1 MYKKP
6 TRSSDFK
13 DDQFYM
19 SHYQQGAAADRG
31 YSLKDGQSFIEQARN
46 VTMDLIGDEGVLSRT
61 QKASQLTWDR
71 KKKKFIQGDGAG
83 ADNQKIIRTE
93 SGARLPMSYKSGRFE
108 EWKQKKRVTLP
119 KIGEAEGD
127 LAGRVGGLGDKRYR
141 HNKVF
146 DAKPLDAKSTTFE
159 KKTYALKKR
168 AEKEA
173 EQDAGGDGMVK
184 TKKGKV
190 VKGVRAGTANTRSEL
205 KSVQEIRKQRQI
217 LEQVSRVWRVCFGMV
232 ADAGS
237 CSDGQR
243 MLDRRRRAGREPA
256 RARPSDEGCGLLAA
270 WALYGVVLLSSLSMH
285 VFPGS

>member
-1 MYKKP
+1 MTKRPSKAA
-6 TRSSDFK
+6 SDFK

-31 YSLKDGQSFIEQARN
+31 YSLKDGASFIEQARN
-46 VTMDLIGDEGVLSRT
+46 VTMDLIGDEGVLART

-108 EWKQKKRVTLP
+108 EWKQKKRVSLP

-141 HNKVF
+141 HTKVTE
-146 DAKPLDAKSTTFE
+146 AKPLDAKSTTYE
-159 KKTYALKKR
+159 RKAYALKKR

-173 EQDAGGDGMVK
+173 ERDAGGDGDVGMVK

-205 KSVQEIRKQRQI
+205 KSVQEIRKQRQL
-217 LEQVSRVWRVCFGMV
+217 LEQVSRAF
-232 ADAGS
+232 
-237 CSDGQR
+237 
-243 MLDRRRRAGREPA
+243 
-256 RARPSDEGCGLLAA
+256 
-270 WALYGVVLLSSLSMH
+270 GVV
-285 VFPGS
+285 